1 MGLIWR
7 VYIRREREGRF
18 GPFCKNFWYSST
30 AQHSTARG
38 RRPAFCVG
46 GRRLVVVVVVV
57 LVVGGKRCTL
67 ERPYQSATRPGG
79 SITTVQCIHLLAL
92 PRLPLAAF
100 RALPCPD
107 SKSLDPSS
115 PPERTIPWGRK
126 RSPPSFQRASERK
139 EKNKKKAS
147 QAPEGDLHQH
157 SPSSFR
163 RDPTAVPVL
172 GRGG

>member
-1 MGLIWR
+1 LIWR

-18 GPFCKNFWYSST
+18 GPFCKNIWYSST

-46 GRRLVVVVVVV
+46 GRRLVVVVVV
-57 LVVGGKRCTL
+57 LVVGGKRWTL

-100 RALPCPD
+100 RCPAPTVNPSTHHRLPRGQ
-107 SKSLDPSS
+107 SHGAKNA
-115 PPERTIPWGRK
+115 PP
-126 RSPPSFQRASERK
+126 FQRASERK
-139 EKNKKKAS
+139 EKNKKKS
-147 QAPEGDLHQH
+147 QPGTRGR
-157 SPSSFR
+157 SPSAQPISIPSR
-163 RDPTAVPVL
+163 PDRSPCSGTRWMISA
-172 GRGG
+172 